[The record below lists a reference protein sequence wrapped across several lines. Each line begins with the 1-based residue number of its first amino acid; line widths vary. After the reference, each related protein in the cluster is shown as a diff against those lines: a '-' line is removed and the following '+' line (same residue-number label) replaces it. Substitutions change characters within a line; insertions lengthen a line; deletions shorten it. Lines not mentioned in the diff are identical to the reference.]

1 MRVPYSVFK
10 GARTGPVKAY
20 GRSIKRA
27 THVAGSSP
35 SLSQIT
41 NDPVPFSLGGLW
53 SEGGRGTQSGH
64 GDLCGGL
71 GYLLAIGMQD
81 VKSPCEAGHR
91 YRRSM

>member
-20 GRSIKRA
+20 ARSIRRA

-35 SLSQIT
+35 SLSEIT

-64 GDLCGGL
+64 GDLCEEVESDS
-71 GYLLAIGMQD
+71 IGMQD
-81 VKSPCEAGHR
+81 VTSITL
-91 YRRSM
+91 